1 MQAGLNMYDLL
12 MAVDVKSLKN
22 ERDQCGPEKQQMRT
36 LFTHYLTIRPYC
48 QSVKEN
54 RLIYAYNE

>member
-22 ERDQCGPEKQQMRT
+22 ERFAAWPMRT
-36 LFTHYLTIRPYC
+36 RKTTNADTFHALLNNKAVL
-48 QSVKEN
+48 SVGK
-54 RLIYAYNE
+54 RK